1 MCTGIPG
8 KIVEII
14 DPIHRI
20 AKVEVSGQ
28 PRKVNLALLA
38 PEEGKIGEW
47 VLVHAGLA
55 MHRLEETEA
64 REVLDFL
71 AELDNLFEEEVE

>member
-55 MHRLEETEA
+55 MQRLEETEA

>member
-8 KIVEII
+8 QILEII

-20 AKVEVSGQ
+20 ATVEVSGQ
-28 PRKVNLALLA
+28 PRKVNLGLLA
-38 PEEGKIGEW
+38 SDEGKVGEW

-55 MHRLEETEA
+55 MQRLEEAEA

-71 AELDNLFEEEVE
+71 AELDHLFEEEVE